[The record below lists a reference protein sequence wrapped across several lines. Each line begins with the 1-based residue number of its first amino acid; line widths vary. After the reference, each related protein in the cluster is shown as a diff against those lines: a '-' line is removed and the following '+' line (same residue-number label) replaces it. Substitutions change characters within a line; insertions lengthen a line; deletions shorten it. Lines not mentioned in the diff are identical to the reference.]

1 MVSVEDNKYL
11 IDGESQPPL
20 DLFNGNTYIFDMSSS
35 IPENFI
41 KFSTT
46 PNGPTEYTTGVTST
60 ELFGKVETTMT
71 FSIYYLM
78 V

>member
-1 MVSVEDNKYL
+1 MEIL
-11 IDGESQPPL
+11 IFLTCLLHS
-20 DLFNGNTYIFDMSSS
+20 
-35 IPENFI
+35 ENFI
-41 KFSTT
+41 KFST

-71 FSIYYLM
+71 FLIYYLM